1 MQVGSVKHLYHFVL
15 PEQEGKKTALDEKTI
30 KLTVEKDVSIVCFKL
45 LTSHLIA
52 AALCNGSAD

>member
-1 MQVGSVKHLYHFVL
+1 MKHLYHFVL

-45 LTSHLIA
+45 PSLLIA
-52 AALCNGSAD
+52 AALCFSDNGLAD